1 MAKAGRKSLFQ
12 KLLDFIKSI
21 FGIGKSSL
29 DINSSFNEEKKE
41 QQEETVST
49 AVVESMTDLETGISN
64 AAKGAT
70 EKPVADK
77 NLDAAASESEAAP
90 AAATTEVAPE
100 IIPETGTDI
109 LEK

>member
-41 QQEETVST
+41 QDRKST
-49 AVVESMTDLETGISN
+49 RLNSSHR
-64 AAKGAT
+64 
-70 EKPVADK
+70 
-77 NLDAAASESEAAP
+77 
-90 AAATTEVAPE
+90 
-100 IIPETGTDI
+100 
-109 LEK
+109 